1 MTPNGS
7 RRHSAY
13 MGSPRSQHS
22 STMETGYNP
31 YEAVQKKQELYQNNN
46 GNSPTVIIE
55 EDPYIPNYKEL
66 SLANKK
72 TNYNMKIVVVGDG
85 GCGKT
90 CLLLAYTQNKFPS
103 IYVPTVFENY
113 VTAVQSPNG
122 KTVELALWDT
132 AGQEEYDRL
141 RPLSY
146 PDVDILLVC
155 FAVDNEVS
163 LENVKDMWF
172 PEVNH
177 YCPGIPIILVGTKS
191 DLLSDMNQDASI
203 RVAKEIGA
211 IGLIFT
217 SAKTMFNV
225 RTVFNFALNH
235 FQRNMELQEQ
245 YEKTLG
251 SRKRISRV
259 LGGSNGGSGNHSRH
273 HSRNYSNVSNNRRG
287 HLKNTSY
294 DSTALL
300 DQPLTE
306 DTYVKNPYGNFGYKA
321 NVESPYNQDEF
332 AFTRE
337 RKKKKKCVIL

>member
-1 MTPNGS
+1 MTPNGN

-22 STMETGYNP
+22 STVETGYNP

-46 GNSPTVIIE
+46 SNSPTVIIE
-55 EDPYIPNYKEL
+55 EDPYIPDYKEL
-66 SLANKK
+66 SLANRK

-191 DLLSDMNQDASI
+191 DLLSDVNHDAAI

-235 FQRNMELQEQ
+235 FQRN
-245 YEKTLG
+245 
-251 SRKRISRV
+251 
-259 LGGSNGGSGNHSRH
+259 
-273 HSRNYSNVSNNRRG
+273 HSRNYSHVSNNRRG

-321 NVESPYNQDEF
+321 GVESPYNQDEF

-337 RKKKKKCVIL
+337 RKKKKKCIIL